1 MLCLS
6 ISELYLRYFS
16 VTDNKIESKSQIDLG
31 KKLDFQ
37 KDTADKFYNN
47 LSAIFNIISEQNNKT
62 PEKLAI
68 SVPTSWVDLS
78 IYNLDNELSVKE
90 KVEYFEWKN
99 QQRFGQSVK
108 DFTFQYYP
116 MEMEQIPKYLIV
128 AYPKKMKNCLIKSA
142 YKENFTIQFIDIDIF
157 AALRAVNYLNLANN
171 LESFALSL
179 SSNNVN
185 LPVIIIEDNNI
196 INYLE
201 LNLNNLNSPVIKNAQ
216 PISDKLLNDLI
227 SVHKDKKQV
236 LKELSGIFTVG
247 DENNLAIVQNNKRN
261 KIEMIDLTDLLIKIN
276 SNNPIVEKDEILN
289 GISDYLEVL
298 GLFARGEK
306 Q

>member
-47 LSAIFNIISEQNNKT
+47 LSAIFNIISEQNNKS

-216 PISDKLLNDLI
+216 PISDKLLNELI
-227 SVHKDKKQV
+227 SVHKDKKQM

-276 SNNPIVEKDEILN
+276 SNNPIVEKDKILN